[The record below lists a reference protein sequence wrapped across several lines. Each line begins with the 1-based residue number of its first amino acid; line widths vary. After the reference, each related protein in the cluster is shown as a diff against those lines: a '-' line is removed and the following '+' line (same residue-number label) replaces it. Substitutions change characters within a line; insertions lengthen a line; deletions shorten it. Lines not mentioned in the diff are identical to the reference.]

1 MKKLAVLSLLVAC
14 GGEVSV
20 VEVPPQQQPP
30 PPPPPPTVQVVTQQ
44 APAAV
49 GFMNTG
55 EDWIGQYRCAQ
66 GATDLD
72 LHVDLVSGSQIDATF
87 IFAHGPSGAAGSFKM
102 RGTIT
107 PDGNVTLVPGAW
119 VARPPNYVSVGMSGS
134 VRGTT
139 FRGRIDNAS
148 CGVFIVHRSTDQQ

>member
-1 MKKLAVLSLLVAC
+1 VKRLAIVSLVVAC

-20 VEVPPQQQPP
+20 TEVPPQQM
-30 PPPPPPTVQVVTQQ
+30 PPPPPPTATVQVVT
-44 APAAV
+44 PAGP
-49 GFMNTG
+49 GFINTG

-72 LHVDLVSGSQIDATF
+72 LHIDAVSGSQVDATF

-119 VARPPNYVSVGMSGS
+119 VARPPNYVSVGMSGN
-134 VRGTT
+134 VRGNT
-139 FRGRIDNAS
+139 FRGRIDNES
-148 CGVFIVHRSTDQQ
+148 CGVFIVHRSAEQQ

>member
-1 MKKLAVLSLLVAC
+1 MKRLALLSLAVAC

-20 VEVPPQQQPP
+20 VEVPP
-30 PPPPPPTVQVVTQQ
+30 PTNATAQVVTP
-44 APAAV
+44 APAGP
-49 GFMNTG
+49 GFMNMG

-72 LHVDLVSGSQIDATF
+72 LHIDAVNADQVDATF

-107 PDGNVTLVPGAW
+107 PDGSVTLVPGAW
-119 VARPPNYVSVGMSGS
+119 VARPPNYVTVGMSGS

-148 CGVFIVHRSTDQQ
+148 CGAFIVHRSTEQR